1 MIMELSTLSVRDF
14 SALLGSD
21 APAPGGGS
29 AAALCGALGAALSAM
44 VSALTVGSVKFEEFH
59 NSAKR
64 QLLKAD
70 TLRKEML
77 TAMEEDTAAFNQVS
91 AAFALPKATEEEKA
105 ARSQAIQAALGVCT
119 ESPLKIM
126 ELAVEALE
134 MTLLQVGRSNTNAAS
149 DLGVAALCLKAGLQ
163 GAWLNVLINV
173 GSLKDKELAEAYRIR
188 GESLLSQG
196 ITLADEIYEQVE
208 ESL

>member
-1 MIMELSTLSVRDF
+1 MELSNLSVNEF
-14 SALLGSD
+14 TALLGSD

-44 VSALTVGSVKFEEFH
+44 VSALTVGSVRFEAFH
-59 NSAKR
+59 GSAEKA
-64 QLLKAD
+64 LEKAD
-70 TLRKEML
+70 TLRREML

-105 ARSQAIQAALGVCT
+105 ARSEAIQAALAVCT

-126 ELAVEALE
+126 ELALEALE
-134 MTLLQVGRSNTNAAS
+134 MTLLQVGRSNSNAAS

-173 GSLKDKELAEAYRIR
+173 GSLKDKDLAQAYRIR
-188 GESLLSQG
+188 GEGLLSQG

-208 ESL
+208 ESLG